1 MPRKADGKRKAG
13 AAAAATQ
20 APAKKTCPH
29 RTPQTPFETAAE
41 ETTYIVDKMVGVRW
55 NQGSREYLVRWKGY
69 STSADTWEPMENL
82 VGCAQQIR
90 EYEKLR
96 EKEDIEVKA
105 AVLAK
110 RQEAKNTAAVVEAD
124 LKART
129 AEAALASNLV
139 IPSMYGCIELLH
151 PNAAVRQPWD
161 GKLLQPKDLRPEVT
175 EGRQVL
181 YDDMVRRWK
190 TEISTE
196 RKRFYFI
203 ATICDPRQQGLTFPG
218 VSQEERLEALRTKLS
233 TTRSGIQVPPKS
245 RRCLR
250 LHLQP
255 RPRSRCL
262 RLHLRPRPRPRSARS
277 WTSWQVWHT
286 SKHQCLLRCQGSNPR
301 RIATWSCLQLQ

>member
-1 MPRKADGKRKAG
+1 
-13 AAAAATQ
+13 
-20 APAKKTCPH
+20 
-29 RTPQTPFETAAE
+29 
-41 ETTYIVDKMVGVRW
+41 
-55 NQGSREYLVRWKGY
+55 
-69 STSADTWEPMENL
+69 
-82 VGCAQQIR
+82 
-90 EYEKLR
+90 
-96 EKEDIEVKA
+96 
-105 AVLAK
+105 
-110 RQEAKNTAAVVEAD
+110 
-124 LKART
+124 
-129 AEAALASNLV
+129 
-139 IPSMYGCIELLH
+139 MYGCIELLH

-161 GKLLQPKDLRPEVT
+161 GKLLKPKDLQSEVT

-196 RKRFYFI
+196 LKRFYFI

-218 VSQEERLEALRTKLS
+218 VSRRTSGSKLS

-286 SKHQCLLRCQGSNPR
+286 SKHQWLLRCQGSNPR